1 MNLICN
7 TNLTTQAGGK
17 CECRRD
23 MRWNTEQGNNI
34 SNIQTH
40 HKKWISEN
48 KLNYNVSGECQFY
61 MDVDCSSVTYD
72 TPPST
77 AVLTAVKKAE
87 TEVDSGL
94 VGENIIGRTE
104 AKNESLANSLL
115 PRMSKD
121 ATDKELKEAFC
132 RDIDSFS
139 LEMKVAEIL
148 VWMGT

>member
-1 MNLICN
+1 
-7 TNLTTQAGGK
+7 
-17 CECRRD
+17 
-23 MRWNTEQGNNI
+23 
-34 SNIQTH
+34 
-40 HKKWISEN
+40 
-48 KLNYNVSGECQFY
+48 

-87 TEVDSGL
+87 AEEDSGL

-121 ATDKELKEAFC
+121 ATDQELKEAFC

-139 LEMKVAEIL
+139 LEMKVAEML
-148 VWMGT
+148 VWMGAGGARRLSWNW